1 MALLGEVISTSDL
14 SRDDI
19 ERMFQLMDLHFD
31 GMDRKRF
38 DEDLKEKESVLI
50 LRHPDNSVI
59 QGFSTSMC
67 IDTEVEGVPVRA
79 IYSGDTIINREYW
92 GEKTLGT
99 IWLRHVLKVQKSCP
113 DRRVFWFLI
122 SMGYKTYRLM
132 RLFFKDYWPRYSAE
146 TPSFEQALIDHLGK
160 AKFGENYKTEG
171 GIISFNGTRE
181 KLRCGVA
188 DVDEAKRKDR
198 DIAFF
203 VNRNPRWIDGDEL
216 VCVAEI
222 HRNNLRPRM
231 WRIFNLEKQE

>member
-1 MALLGEVISTSDL
+1 MALLGEVKATSDL
-14 SRDDI
+14 SREDT
-19 ERMFQLMDLHFD
+19 ERMFELMDLHFD
-31 GMDRKRF
+31 GMDRSRF
-38 DEDLKEKESVLI
+38 DADLKEKETVLT
-50 LRHPDNSVI
+50 LRHPDDMTI

-67 IDTEVEGVPVRA
+67 IDTDVDGVPVRA

-99 IWLRHVLKVQKSCP
+99 IWLRHVLNVQQSCP
-113 DRRVFWFLI
+113 ERRVFWFLI

-146 TPSFEQALIDHLGK
+146 TPSFEQSLIDHLGN
-160 AKFGENYKTEG
+160 AKFGDNYKSEG
-171 GIISFNGTRE
+171 GIITFGGTRE

-188 DVDEAKRKDR
+188 DVDEARRKDR

-203 VNRNPRWIDGDEL
+203 VNRNPGWMNGDEL

-222 HRNNLRPRM
+222 HPDNLRPRM
-231 WRIFNLEKQE
+231 WRIFKLDKQE